1 MRKPPAGTGRGFT
14 LIELLVVITIIGI
27 LAALLL
33 PAVQSTREAAR
44 QVQCKNNL
52 KQLALGCLEHESLIG
67 RFPTGGWGS
76 GWTGDP
82 DLGTGR
88 QQPGGW
94 IYNVLPYIEKGAVHD
109 MGAGLPQQSA
119 AKYLANLQRLSIPMG
134 IVSCPTRRPPIL
146 HPWAYSWVYLVN
158 AGTSAPVT
166 SPPMSVARTDYAANG
181 GDVCSNDDCQDYL
194 KTLPSWTCAYGDDYD
209 SGPLTLAD
217 AGISP
222 CTTTQ
227 LAHARASFAVMDQFN
242 TGIVFRGSMIRESN
256 VKDGASVTYLL
267 GEKGVGADY
276 YLTGTQDGDDL
287 TAFIGADDDNTRWS
301 ADQSINGLLVYYPP
315 LPDPPGFPS
324 QFGFGSA
331 HVNGVTMAFCD
342 GSVQMIAYSIDPEI
356 HRRLT
361 NRADGLTVDAKK
373 F

>member
-134 IVSCPTRRPPIL
+134 HCLLSHAPAANPPSLGLFLGLSRQCRNIRARDI
-146 HPWAYSWVYLVN
+146 PANV
-158 AGTSAPVT
+158 GGAP
-166 SPPMSVARTDYAANG
+166 DYAANG
-181 GDVCSNDDCQDYL
+181 GDVCSNDNCQDYL
-194 KTLPSWTCAYGDDYD
+194 RPFPGLARYRDDYD
-209 SGPLTLAD
+209 SGPLTLAN

-242 TGIVFRGSMIRESN
+242 TGIVFRGSMIRESD
-256 VKDGASVTYLL
+256 VEDAPVSPTC
-267 GEKGVGADY
+267 
-276 YLTGTQDGDDL
+276 
-287 TAFIGADDDNTRWS
+287 S
-301 ADQSINGLLVYYPP
+301 ARKAWGPI
-315 LPDPPGFPS
+315 
-324 QFGFGSA
+324 
-331 HVNGVTMAFCD
+331 T
-342 GSVQMIAYSIDPEI
+342 I
-356 HRRLT
+356 
-361 NRADGLTVDAKK
+361 
-373 F
+373 